1 MGRKIFEVELEAFR
15 AFKEKRVLELTAKNG
30 ELANLIVIYA
40 PNGTGKTSFFDAMEW
55 SLTGEIQRITG
66 NKRVEE
72 LTKKQSERYILKN
85 KYSQLDVGR
94 VVIKFSDGSLID
106 VATKKL
112 NGRSRTDYKEGVSA
126 SEYINFT
133 PLDAKK
139 FVRNN
144 ILTHDQI
151 DSFLRFK
158 NARER
163 YSALSIFWDSE
174 NTTDSY
180 INVLKVIAAVES
192 YLEGLKDKKTE
203 LCEELELFRDH
214 KDSEKLLYKNM
225 EQYSSYLPN
234 PNRQFQEMRSI
245 PKSELVNFYSEEF
258 KKANQVL
265 IKMNNKSFKLNKM
278 SLMFQIDYPESLEK
292 LNRLNEI
299 ELPRITKLKQSLNKL
314 DFLKNES
321 KNLHKDFEEV
331 NEKVRMLEYLIE
343 HQQIYEDIKNKKENL
358 LILIKEHGE
367 RKSSSSKELI
377 VIQEI
382 IDGFK
387 IKLANSNKKRENLEL
402 QLKKTRELLKYPI
415 ITENLHKIS
424 IQLEE
429 NESKI
434 SNNRLARE
442 KILSFINKCK
452 TILKTNVSDLWTYE
466 KQIENLNEGL
476 YQQYKTIKLKIKE
489 AHAIDN
495 EISKYHE
502 EIELLK
508 KIGSDL
514 NKLNSLG
521 IDIVKKTKTNTCP
534 LCKLTHESN
543 DQLLKKLLDT
553 IIGNEMVS
561 ILNDKIQT
569 TMQIKEN
576 CLVDIENF
584 HLQFKDS
591 LKQILEKLLGSLIE
605 KEQKIDEL
613 KDFEKKLKVKKMDY
627 KKIQEELINILDNL
641 KYQVTVEKIDLEID
655 KICLDLQSE
664 ILQEQQEIKRIEENL
679 QLKEKDLKHNILL
692 QNSETKSIEDLKN
705 QVFLLEKDELY
716 RKYQSYQEKI
726 NIELAKLSTELE
738 NIVIIKGEIN
748 DNLIEINREIEL
760 LNIQLVDVDRN
771 KFELEELEIQK
782 KISNLQ
788 MNINDMQNSLST
800 HFTNGVVNHMEIIKE
815 KEKYDS
821 HIQMMQERIALLS
834 LIMDNLDILDNLEII
849 KSKEHQIRELED
861 LIKIVNIELSR
872 LNVLRDKLLSYIK
885 FKIENVF
892 DLQSINSIFQM
903 INPHQRLTEIGFEIE
918 VDKEGFLGLNI
929 LCGENNYETK
939 EESPTLYLSSAQVN
953 ILSLSIFFASALQNA
968 NDFESILLD
977 DPLQH
982 LDGLNT
988 LSLIDLLRIICFKYN
1003 KQVILSTHDMNF
1015 YNLCRKKIDENYFNA
1030 TYIDLSLKI

>member
-1 MGRKIFEVELEAFR
+1 MSRKIFEVELEAFR

-55 SLTGEIQRITG
+55 GLTGEIQRITG

-94 VVIKFSDGSLID
+94 VVIKFSDGSLVN
-106 VATKKL
+106 VATKKP
-112 NGRSRTDYKEGVSA
+112 NGRLRTDYKEGVSV
-126 SEYINFT
+126 SEHINFT

-158 NARER
+158 SARER
-163 YSALSIFWDSE
+163 YAALSIFWDSE
-174 NTTDSY
+174 NTTESY
-180 INVLKVIAAVES
+180 TNVLKVIAAVES
-192 YLEGLKDKKTE
+192 YLEGLISRKNE
-203 LCEELELFRDH
+203 LDGELESFQDH
-214 KDSEKLLYKNM
+214 KDSEKLMYKNM
-225 EQYSSYLPN
+225 EQYSSFIPN
-234 PNRQFQEMRSI
+234 PRQFQEMRSM
-245 PKSELVNFYSEEF
+245 PKSELVNYYSEEF
-258 KKANQVL
+258 KRINQVL
-265 IKMNNKSFKLNKM
+265 SKMNNKSFELNKL
-278 SLMFQIDYPESLEK
+278 SLMFQKDYPESLEK

-314 DFLKNES
+314 DFLKNEN

-343 HQQIYEDIKNKKENL
+343 HQRFYEDIKNKKETL
-358 LILIKEHGE
+358 LILIKKHGE
-367 RKSSSSKELI
+367 RKSSSSKEVN

-382 IDGFK
+382 IDGYK
-387 IKLANSNKKRENLEL
+387 IKLTNSNKIQENLEL
-402 QLKKTRELLKYPI
+402 RLKKTRELLKYPI
-415 ITENLHKIS
+415 ITESLHKIS
-424 IQLEE
+424 FQLEE

-434 SNNRLARE
+434 RNNKVE
-442 KILSFINKCK
+442 KERILSFINECK
-452 TILKTNVSDLWTYE
+452 AILKINVSELWTYE
-466 KQIENLNEGL
+466 KQIENLNNGL
-476 YQQYKTIKLKIKE
+476 YQHYKNINLKIKE
-489 AHAIDN
+489 AYAIDN
-495 EISKYHE
+495 DISKNRE

-534 LCKLTHESN
+534 LCNISHDSN
-543 DQLLKKLLDT
+543 DELLKKLVDT
-553 IIGNEMVS
+553 IINNDRIS

-569 TMQIKEN
+569 TMQIKKN
-576 CLVDIENF
+576 CLDQLENF

-591 LKQILEKLLGSLIE
+591 LKQILEKLTRNLIE
-605 KEQKIDEL
+605 KEQKIVEL
-613 KDFEKKLKVKKMDY
+613 KDYQNNLKEKERDY
-627 KKIQEELINILDNL
+627 KNNQEELRNILNNL
-641 KYQVTVEKIDLEID
+641 KYQVTIEKMGLEID

-664 ILQEQQEIKRIEENL
+664 IFQEQQEIKRIEENL
-679 QLKEKDLKHNILL
+679 QLKEKDLNHNILV

-716 RKYQSYQEKI
+716 GKYQSYQRKI
-726 NIELAKLSTELE
+726 NIDNPKTELE
-738 NIVIIKGEIN
+738 KFRILKKNIN
-748 DNLIEINREIEL
+748 DNLIKINREIEL

-788 MNINDMQNSLST
+788 MNLNDMQNSLST
-800 HFTNGVVNHMEIIKE
+800 HFPNGVINYKEIINE

-849 KSKEHQIRELED
+849 KSKEHQIHEVED
-861 LIKIVNIELSR
+861 LIENVNRELIR
-872 LNVLRDKLLSYIK
+872 LNALRDKLLRYIK
-885 FKIENVF
+885 LKIENVF

-929 LCGENNYETK
+929 LCGENNNEIK

-1030 TYIDLSLKI
+1030 TYIDMSLKI